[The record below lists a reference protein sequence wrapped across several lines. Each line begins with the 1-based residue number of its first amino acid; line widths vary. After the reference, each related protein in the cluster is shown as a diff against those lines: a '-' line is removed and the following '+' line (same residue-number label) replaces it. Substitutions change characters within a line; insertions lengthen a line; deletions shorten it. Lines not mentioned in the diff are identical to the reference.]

1 MRGGKLVLC
10 SKEPQICVALL
21 SAGVELIVSLG
32 CIRTERIIRHQ
43 FVIVGVHQGFFFVF
57 LMLK

>member
-1 MRGGKLVLC
+1 MRGGKLVLR

-32 CIRTERIIRHQ
+32 CRRTERIIRHQ
-43 FVIVGVHQGFFFVF
+43 LVTVGVQSGFVS